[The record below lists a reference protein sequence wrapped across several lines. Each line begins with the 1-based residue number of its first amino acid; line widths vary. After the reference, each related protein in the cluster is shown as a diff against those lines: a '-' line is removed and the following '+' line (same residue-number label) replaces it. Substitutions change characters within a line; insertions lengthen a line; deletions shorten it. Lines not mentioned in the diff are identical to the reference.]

1 MNAQGDA
8 APAAAGVNAE
18 QGLTGLTQAEAARRL
33 AEFGPNAIPES
44 APLPLWRR
52 LVRQFRGPLNFVL
65 LFALVFDLG
74 AWLYG
79 GRRGWPVEAL
89 AIAAVLVLN
98 AVLGVLQ
105 EYRSEHALARL
116 EILAAPV
123 AWTLR
128 DGRLVHIP
136 SRQLVPG
143 DVVRVE
149 AGERIPA
156 DGTLLEGL
164 GVMIDESVLTG
175 ESIPVDKSLGAEVY
189 TGTLLARGTGF
200 LRVTGTGARST
211 MGRLA
216 AVLGQIQADK
226 TPLERRLDVLGDRI
240 TRWVG
245 TLAALLIALGLIA
258 EGLAHF
264 VEVVIFAV
272 ALGVAAVPEGMPAV
286 VTATLALGVQHMAR
300 RHAVVRRLSAVEALG
315 SVTVIATDKTGTLT
329 DNRMSVAAL
338 ESDDPEAALA
348 VLVFANDADAQAGAG
363 DPLELG
369 LLEYA
374 RSRRIDAL
382 AVRQAH
388 PRLASR
394 PFDSAWKFMRVT
406 VASPTGPVSYFKGA
420 PEVLLARA
428 ELSPE
433 GRARWTQRAEEG
445 AARGYRVLAL
455 ARAPGEREDAL
466 EFLGL
471 VMLWDPPRREVP
483 EAIRKV
489 QEAGVRILMIT
500 GDHPATAR
508 AVAEAVG
515 MASTEM
521 LTGADIERLSVE
533 DLRRAV
539 RRVGVFA
546 RMSPE
551 HKLRLVEA
559 LKADGNIVAV
569 TGDGVNDAP
578 ALKRADVGIAM
589 GQRGSDVA
597 REVADLV
604 LLDDNFASIVGAIEE
619 GRGIHENIQK
629 FIRYTFSTNIALV
642 LLVVTGVIGS
652 YVLGLRDESGMLLL
666 PLTAF
671 QILWINFVGDG
682 PPALALALDRNPDVM
697 SRPPRPP
704 KSPLL
709 DGPSAAF
716 ILATGGLKGSIGI
729 LLMTLVPRWGY
740 GPVAIQSV
748 LFLYESIAKL
758 VSAYP
763 SRRMVH
769 PSRHNLTLH
778 LSIGLGILLQLLTI
792 LVPAL
797 RRVLGLD
804 RLDVRAMVV
813 LAIAIAATW
822 AVAELVSWL
831 IWRQLAARY
840 VPREAS

>member
-1 MNAQGDA
+1 M
-8 APAAAGVNAE
+8 
-18 QGLTGLTQAEAARRL
+18 
-33 AEFGPNAIPES
+33 
-44 APLPLWRR
+44 
-52 LVRQFRGPLNFVL
+52 
-65 LFALVFDLG
+65 FDLG

-79 GRRGWPVEAL
+79 GGRGWPIEAL

-98 AVLGVLQ
+98 AALGVIQ
-105 EYRSEHALARL
+105 EYRSENALARL
-116 EILAAPV
+116 KTLAAPV
-123 AWTLR
+123 AWALR

-136 SRQLVPG
+136 SSQLVPG

-156 DGTLLEGL
+156 DGTLLDGL

-175 ESIPVDKSLGAEVY
+175 ESVPVDRPVGAEVY
-189 TGTLLARGTGF
+189 SGTLLVRGAGF
-200 LRVTGTGARST
+200 LRVTGTGVRST

-216 AVLGQIQADK
+216 AMLGRIQTDK
-226 TPLERRLDVLGDRI
+226 TPLERRLDVLGGKI
-240 TRWVG
+240 TRWVAA
-245 TLAALLIALGLIA
+245 LAALLIVLGLLA
-258 EGLAHF
+258 EGPAHV

-272 ALGVAAVPEGMPAV
+272 ALAVAAVPEGMPAV

-300 RHAVVRRLSAVEALG
+300 RHAVVRRLAAVEALG

-329 DNRMSVAAL
+329 ENRMSVAAL
-338 ESDDPEAALA
+338 ESDDPEAALTA
-348 VLVFANDADAQAGAG
+348 LVLANDADAQAAAG

-369 LLEYA
+369 LIEHA
-374 RSRRIDAL
+374 RSRGLDPL
-382 AVRQAH
+382 AIRRAH

-406 VASPTGPVSYFKGA
+406 VASPSGAVSFLKGA

-428 ELSPE
+428 ALSPE
-433 GRARWTQRAEEG
+433 GRARWLERAQAG
-445 AARGYRVLAL
+445 AAQGYRVLGL
-455 ARAPGEREDAL
+455 ARAPSEQEEAL
-466 EFLGL
+466 ELLGL
-471 VMLWDPPRREVP
+471 VMLWDPPRAEVT

-489 QEAGVRILMIT
+489 QDAGVRVLMIT

-508 AVAEAVG
+508 AVAEAIG
-515 MASTEM
+515 ITSTEV
-521 LTGADIERLSVE
+521 LAGADIEHLTAE
-533 DLRRAV
+533 ELQRAV
-539 RRVGVFA
+539 RRIGVFA

-559 LKADGNIVAV
+559 LKADGHIVAV

-578 ALKRADVGIAM
+578 ALKRSDVGIAM

-629 FIRYTFSTNIALV
+629 FIRYTFSTNVALV
-642 LLVVTGVIGS
+642 LLVVTGLIS
-652 YVLGLRDESGMLLL
+652 AYALGLRDAAGMLLL

-671 QILWINFVGDG
+671 QLLWINMVGDG

-704 KSPLL
+704 TSALL
-709 DGPSAAF
+709 DGPSSAF
-716 ILATGGLKGSIGI
+716 IVATGALKGFIGI
-729 LLMTLVPRWGY
+729 LLLMLVPRWGY
-740 GPVAIQSV
+740 GPVAIQSL

-763 SRRMVH
+763 SRRLVH
-769 PSRHNLTLH
+769 PSRHNLALH
-778 LSIGLGILLQLLTI
+778 LSIGVGIGLQLLTI

-797 RRVLGLD
+797 RRVLGLE
-804 RLDVRAMVV
+804 RLDVRAMIT
-813 LAIAIAATW
+813 LAIAVGATW
-822 AVAELVSWL
+822 VAAELVNRL
-831 IWRQLAARY
+831 IRLRLAAGR
-840 VPREAS
+840 VLREAT